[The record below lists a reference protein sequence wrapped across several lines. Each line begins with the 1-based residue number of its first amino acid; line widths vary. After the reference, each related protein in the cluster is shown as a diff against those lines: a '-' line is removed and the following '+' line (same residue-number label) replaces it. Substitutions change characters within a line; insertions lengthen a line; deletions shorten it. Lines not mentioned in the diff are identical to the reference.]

1 MCQCT
6 NCSRK
11 GSLVTRMEMKE
22 IIGHTDGDER
32 DLQDLYCSFQ
42 KFTLSIPDGPDGM
55 QKLPSQ

>member
-1 MCQCT
+1 MLKFKIIRVNVSVYQLFK
-6 NCSRK
+6 K
-11 GSLVTRMEMKE
+11 G

-55 QKLPSQ
+55 QKLRSQ